1 MQRHFR
7 SLLALLAIAVI
18 GLLAL
23 AACDDPERANDGY
36 ILVFYYEG
44 KFIPVE
50 QVHKAP
56 ADARDDDHWHGG
68 LVVTLQNESL
78 SVPHPSAALAGT
90 ATSTSSS
97 AHARRL
103 PRRPALRRGLEAQP
117 QGRLAGA
124 CKPPSAVL
132 HRSR

>member
-50 QVHKAP
+50 QMHKAP

-68 LVVTLQNESL
+68 LVVTLQNKSL
-78 SVPHPSAALAGT
+78 SVPHPQCGFGRDGDLNVIKCSCPTTTKA
-90 ATSTSSS
+90 SS
-97 AHARRL
+97 APTRIGSST
-103 PRRPALRRGLEAQP
+103 PRRTS
-117 QGRLAGA
+117 GRLQA
-124 CKPPSAVL
+124 P
-132 HRSR
+132 